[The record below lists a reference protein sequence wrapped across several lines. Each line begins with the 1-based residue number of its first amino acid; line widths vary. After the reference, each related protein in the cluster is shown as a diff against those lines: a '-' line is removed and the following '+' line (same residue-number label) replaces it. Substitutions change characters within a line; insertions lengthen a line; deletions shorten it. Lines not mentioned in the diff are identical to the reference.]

1 MYANSV
7 VLRYPKG
14 RLHDETLTT
23 PAPLDVGSE
32 FSLYGHGWKVVAVT
46 LPRSRYDKHTKR
58 LVCEL
63 ADVRAAA

>member
-1 MYANSV
+1 VYETPV
-7 VLRYPKG
+7 ILRYPKG

-23 PAPLDVGSE
+23 PDQLDVGSE
-32 FSLYGHGWKVVAVT
+32 FSLYGHTWKVVAVL

-63 ADVRAAA
+63 ADVRVAA

>member
-14 RLHDETLTT
+14 RFHDETLTT
-23 PAPLDVGSE
+23 SAPLDVGSE
-32 FSLYGHGWKVVAVT
+32 FSLYGHVWKVVAVT
-46 LPRSRYDKHTKR
+46 VPRSRYAEHQTR

-63 ADVRAAA
+63 ADVRVAA